1 MTNPNEEL
9 VEQMAKTMDRKIPYW
24 KCQAQAEVMLGVILS
39 DISKVA
45 MVCPECQGS
54 GHIRT
59 EVYDNALHG
68 WVARSKPC
76 SWCKEG
82 VVPRN
87 EMKGVS
93 DGRN

>member
-9 VEQMAKTMDRKIPYW
+9 VNMMANTMDRKIPYW

-45 MVCPECQGS
+45 MVCPECMGTGS
-54 GHIRT
+54 LITKDGMDL
-59 EVYDNALHG
+59 E
-68 WVARSKPC
+68 SC
-76 SWCKEG
+76 SMCDGKR

-87 EMKGVS
+87 EMK
-93 DGRN
+93 DKMERGRNES